1 MDIII
6 TETVIREF
14 EKHLVEDEKSPAT
27 REKYL
32 RSVRDFFEFL
42 SGKALTKEEVLE
54 YKNKLIEDGYSDR
67 SINAALAGLNSL
79 LDYLNVRD
87 CRVKNMKIQKQVYL
101 SEEKELTRAEYMK
114 LLAAAEGNKKLHMI
128 METICGTGIRVSEL
142 KFFTTESV
150 ESGEVHIRLKGK
162 ARVILISGKLRK
174 KLLDYAKS
182 EDINDGIIFRNT
194 KGEAMDR
201 SVIWS
206 LMKGLCEAAGVT
218 STKVFPHN
226 LRKLFARCFYKI
238 EKDIAKL
245 ADILGHSSI
254 DTTRIY
260 IMTSGREHR
269 RIINQLDLVV

>member
-1 MDIII
+1 MEIII
-6 TETVIREF
+6 TESIIKNF
-14 EKHLVEDEKSPAT
+14 ENHLVEGEKSPAT

-32 RSVRDFFEFL
+32 RSIGDFFSFL
-42 SGKALTKEEVLE
+42 SGKALTKGVVLE

-67 SINAALAGLNSL
+67 SINASLAGLNSL
-79 LDYLNVRD
+79 FDYLNARD
-87 CRVKNMKIQKQVYL
+87 CRVKNMKIQKQMYL
-101 SEEKELTRAEYMK
+101 PEEKELTRTEYMK
-114 LLAAAEGNKKLHMI
+114 LLTAAEENKKLRLI

-142 KFFTTESV
+142 KFFTIEAV
-150 ESGEVHIRLKGK
+150 KIGEIHIRLKGK
-162 ARVILISGKLRK
+162 ARVILVPGKLRK

-194 KGEAMDR
+194 KGGAMDR

-206 LMKGLCEAAGVT
+206 LMKGLCEAAGVAAA
-218 STKVFPHN
+218 KVFPHN

-269 RIINQLDLVV
+269 RLINQLDLVI

>member
-6 TETVIREF
+6 TESVITEY
-14 EKHLVEDEKSPAT
+14 EKHLVEDEKSLAT

-32 RSVRDFFEFL
+32 RSVRDFFGFL
-42 SGKALTKEEVLE
+42 SGKALSKEAVLE

-67 SINAALAGLNSL
+67 SINAILAGINSL
-79 LDYLNVRD
+79 LDYLNARD
-87 CRVKNMKIQKQVYL
+87 CRVKNMKIQKQMYL

-114 LLAAAEGNKKLHMI
+114 LLTAAEGNKKLHMI

-142 KFFTTESV
+142 KFFTLEAV
-150 ESGEVHIRLKGK
+150 DVGEVHIRLKGK

-206 LMKGLCEAAGVT
+206 LMKRLCEAAGVAA
-218 STKVFPHN
+218 TKVFPHN

-269 RIINQLDLVV
+269 RIINRLDLVV

>member
-42 SGKALTKEEVLE
+42 SGKVLTKEEVLE

-79 LDYLNVRD
+79 LDYLNARD

-142 KFFTTESV
+142 KFFTV
-150 ESGEVHIRLKGK
+150 EAVDAGEVHIRLKGK
-162 ARVILISGKLRK
+162 ARVVLISGKPRK

-182 EDINDGIIFRNT
+182 ERIKDGIIFRNT

-206 LMKGLCEAAGVT
+206 LMKRLCEVAGVAA
-218 STKVFPHN
+218 TKVFPHN